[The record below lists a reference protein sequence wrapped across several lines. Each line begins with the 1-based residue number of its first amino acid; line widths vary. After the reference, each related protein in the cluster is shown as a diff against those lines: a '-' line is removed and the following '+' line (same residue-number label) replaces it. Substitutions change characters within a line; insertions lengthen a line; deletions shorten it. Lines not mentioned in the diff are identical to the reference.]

1 MTNDNK
7 YSNTGSPSASLSG
20 TERCFHIALPAEE
33 ANVVHRLSFYLAME
47 EYVAIEKRELEQCFF
62 MWQVNPTVIFGR
74 NQLIEN
80 EVNLQYC
87 KQHHID
93 TIRRKS
99 GGGCVYADM
108 NNVMFSYINT
118 GDAITLTFDHYIH
131 RTVDMLRSLGVAAT
145 GSSRNDIM
153 IDGRKVSGYAFY
165 HIPGRNIVHGT
176 MLYDTDMQNM
186 VGSITPSD
194 RKLVSKGV
202 ESVRQHICLLKDYIG
217 DRMSLGQFKDYARH
231 FLCTDEYTLSDEDV
245 LKIKEIQKEYHDPS
259 YIYGHNPA
267 YTTHRHVRIEGVG
280 EFEVSLEI
288 KGAKIK
294 GLNIMGDFFLT
305 GDLNA
310 LIQSL
315 KGTMYTRDAL
325 KQRILQLTP
334 GNTVM
339 GLTREGLLRILI
351 E

>member
-1 MTNDNK
+1 MENEEKIT
-7 YSNTGSPSASLSG
+7 
-20 TERCFHIALPAEE
+20 HIALPAPERGQ
-33 ANVVHRLSFYLAME
+33 VHRLSFYLAME
-47 EYVAIEKRELEQCFF
+47 EFVANNLRQLDECFF
-62 MWQVNPTVIFGR
+62 MWQVKPTVIFGR

-80 EVNLQYC
+80 EVNLEYC
-87 KQHHID
+87 RAHNID

-118 GDAITLTFDHYIH
+118 GWDITLTFDHYIKK
-131 RTVDMLRSLGVAAT
+131 TVSMLRSLGVDAT
-145 GSSRNDIM
+145 SSSRNDIL

-176 MLYDTDMQNM
+176 MLFDTDMQNM

-194 RKLVSKGV
+194 QKLVSKGV

-217 DRMSLGQFKDYARH
+217 DRMDVNQFKEYTKKY
-231 FLCTDEYTLSDEDV
+231 LCNDEYTLTAEDV
-245 LKIKEIQKEYHDPS
+245 ARIREIQKEYHDPA

-267 YTTHRHVRIEGVG
+267 YTTSRHIRLENVG
-280 EFEVSLEI
+280 EFEVALDI
-288 KGAKIK
+288 KGYKIR

-310 LIQSL
+310 LISTL
-315 KGTMYTRDAL
+315 KGAPYNREAL
-325 KQRILQLTP
+325 KEKIEEIDTEHII
-334 GNTVM
+334 M
-339 GLTREGLLRILI
+339 GLTREKLLQLLI
-351 E
+351 D

>member
-1 MTNDNK
+1 MENEEKIT
-7 YSNTGSPSASLSG
+7 
-20 TERCFHIALPAEE
+20 HIALPAQERGR
-33 ANVVHRLSFYLAME
+33 VHRLSFYLAME
-47 EYVAIEKRELEQCFF
+47 EFVARELRQLEECFF
-62 MWQVNPTVIFGR
+62 MWQVEPTVIFGR

-80 EVNLQYC
+80 EVNLDYC
-87 KQHHID
+87 RAHNID

-118 GDAITLTFDHYIH
+118 GWDITLTFDHYLQK
-131 RTVDMLRSLGVAAT
+131 TVSMLRSLGVDASAST
-145 GSSRNDIM
+145 RNDIL

-194 RKLVSKGV
+194 QKLVSKGV

-217 DRMSLGQFKDYARH
+217 DRMNVKQFKEYTKNY
-231 FLCTDEYTLSDEDV
+231 LCNDEYTLTMDDV
-245 LKIKEIQKEYHDPS
+245 AQICEIQKEYHDPA

-267 YTTHRHVRIEGVG
+267 YTTRRHVRIEGVG
-280 EFEVSLEI
+280 EFEVALDI
-288 KGAKIK
+288 KGSKIQ
-294 GLNIMGDFFLT
+294 GLNIMGDFFIT

-310 LIQSL
+310 LISSL
-315 KGTMYTRDAL
+315 KGTPYTHEAL
-325 KQRILQLTP
+325 EKKI
-334 GNTVM
+334 GGMEIEHTVM
-339 GLTREGLLRILI
+339 GLTREGLLKILI
-351 E
+351 D

>member
-1 MTNDNK
+1 MENIHSSQKIT
-7 YSNTGSPSASLSG
+7 
-20 TERCFHIALPAEE
+20 HIALPAEE
-33 ANVVHRLSFYLAME
+33 KEQPHRLSFYLAME
-47 EYVAIEKRELEQCFF
+47 EFVARELTQLDECFF
-62 MWQVNPTVIFGR
+62 MWQVKPTVIFGR

-80 EVNLQYC
+80 EVNLPYC
-87 KQHHID
+87 RAHHID

-118 GDAITLTFDHYIH
+118 GWNITLTFDHYLH
-131 RTVDMLRSLGVAAT
+131 KTVQMLRSLGVDASA
-145 GSSRNDIM
+145 SARNDIM

-194 RKLVSKGV
+194 QKLVSKGV

-217 DRMSLGQFKDYARH
+217 DRMDVNQFKDYTRRY
-231 FLCTDEYTLSDEDV
+231 LCNDEYTLTADDV
-245 LKIKEIQKEYHDPS
+245 ARIRKIQKEYHDPA

-267 YTTHRHVRIEGVG
+267 YTTRRHVRLDGVG
-280 EFEVSLEI
+280 EFEVALDI
-288 KGAKIK
+288 KGQKIR

-310 LIQSL
+310 LIARL
-315 KGTMYTRDAL
+315 KGTPYTREALAL
-325 KQRILQLTP
+325 KIQGLDIEH
-334 GNTVM
+334 TVM
-339 GLTREGLLRILI
+339 GLTPDGLLKILI
-351 E
+351 D

>member
-1 MTNDNK
+1 MEKEEKIT
-7 YSNTGSPSASLSG
+7 
-20 TERCFHIALPAEE
+20 HIALPAQERGQ
-33 ANVVHRLSFYLAME
+33 VHRLSFYLAME
-47 EYVAIEKRELEQCFF
+47 EFVAKQLKQLDECFF
-62 MWQVNPTVIFGR
+62 MWQVEPTVIFGR

-80 EVNLQYC
+80 EVNLDYC
-87 KQHHID
+87 RAHHID

-118 GDAITLTFDHYIH
+118 GWDITLTFDHYLQK
-131 RTVDMLRSLGVAAT
+131 TVQMLRSLGVDAT
-145 GSSRNDIM
+145 SSSRNDIL

-194 RKLVSKGV
+194 QKLVSKGV

-217 DRMSLGQFKDYARH
+217 DRMDVNQFKEYTRQY
-231 FLCTDEYTLSDEDV
+231 LCNDEYTLSMDDV
-245 LKIKEIQKEYHDPS
+245 AQIREIQKEYHDPA

-267 YTTHRHVRIEGVG
+267 YTTSRHIRQEGVG
-280 EFEVSLEI
+280 EFQVSLNI
-288 KGAKIK
+288 KGSRIQ

-310 LIQSL
+310 LISTL
-315 KGTMYTRDAL
+315 KGTPYTREAL
-325 KQRILQLTP
+325 EKKIQTILTEHII
-334 GNTVM
+334 M
-339 GLTREGLLRILI
+339 GLTREGLLRLLI
-351 E
+351 D